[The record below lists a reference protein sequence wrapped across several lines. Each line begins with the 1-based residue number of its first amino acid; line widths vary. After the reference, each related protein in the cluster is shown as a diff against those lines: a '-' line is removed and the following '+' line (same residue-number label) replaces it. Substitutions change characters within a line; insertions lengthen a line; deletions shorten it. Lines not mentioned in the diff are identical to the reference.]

1 MNNRSKT
8 LIAGIAL
15 LALAGV
21 TQAEAR
27 GLAGGFHAARGDA
40 GGAWRSHHRVQNADG
55 ATAAGGTRAWR
66 GHEGAG
72 RVGARGYRSD
82 GQGNAQ
88 GGHFHAAERP
98 NGNTSYRGGQFQTN
112 ADGSASREAQAQRNT
127 QYGTVNRSSQATRDA
142 EGNTS
147 YQRDTTITGA
157 NGNTAQAQ
165 VTREN
170 GTVTRSVTCNGGD
183 CSNPAAGQ

>member
-1 MNNRSKT
+1 VQS
-8 LIAGIAL
+8 AD
-15 LALAGV
+15 
-21 TQAEAR
+21 
-27 GLAGGFHAARGDA
+27 GGAARG
-40 GGAWRSHHRVQNADG
+40 GV
-55 ATAAGGTRAWR
+55 RAWR
-66 GHEGAG
+66 GLQGAG
-72 RVGARGYRSD
+72 GVTARGYHSD

-88 GGHFHAAERP
+88 GGRFHAYERP
-98 NGNTSYRGGQFQTN
+98 NGNSGYRETQLQTN
-112 ADGSASREAQAQRNT
+112 ADGSASREAQAQRNS

-183 CSNPAAGQ
+183 CSNPAGGQ